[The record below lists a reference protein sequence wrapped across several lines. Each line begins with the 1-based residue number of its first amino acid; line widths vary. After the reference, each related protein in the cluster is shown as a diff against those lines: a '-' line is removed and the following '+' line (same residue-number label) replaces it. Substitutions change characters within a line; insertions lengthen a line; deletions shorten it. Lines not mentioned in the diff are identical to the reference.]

1 MPTLS
6 KIDLLGPQVQE
17 HLSRGA
23 LTSMDKAKTESVWQR
38 PYVNIFKHFKLE
50 EWKKSTKEGDVTA
63 VMDKTLKCTVHRIR
77 GSIPAG
83 NYIQLPKTSTQSLGL
98 VGRYLYL
105 LFKPIV
111 SKYFVVHFDAVT
123 EDSQVIRISFSNLF
137 KEFKSTATWLQFP
150 FVCGAVKG
158 SVYNATAKTAKQD
171 LVGLAP
177 AGVKWT
183 CLMMDLHHVLS
194 FYLNRHYS
202 HLKSI
207 KLCSNMF
214 VKNIFTSDL
223 VFEPS
228 VTVFKA
234 NRAGLVLHDVSPMPR
249 EMAFLVPKGENWHDI
264 YDYIRFPSDG
274 VKMPFDSIQRGQSS
288 PLKTD
293 HPTHYSPV
301 RANPRT
307 VTVSKAVQD
316 RVSLIQQITSPET
329 APCRHRRSSQIIK
342 NIPEI
347 HLDTTVSPHRDKDNR
362 EWEDENRKGAPT
374 KSDECTKV
382 IPADDGGIHVFAG
395 RSGRVVAHKCSGDT
409 EEAICTKV
417 STPTRLPG
425 QKIKDPKGLQPDPI
439 LKLKKII
446 GFGGCTVKCAAWTKS
461 GSAVVYPCHATIVVM
476 EVDTGQQRFF
486 IGHTDKVSALSFNG
500 NTTLLASAQ
509 TGNVGL
515 VRVWNFN
522 KGSCL
527 AMFKTHVHSV
537 SSLSFS
543 FNGGV
548 LCGVG
553 KDSHGKTMIVVWN
566 TAKVNRDGEVVVL
579 AKAHTEVDIQVMKIA
594 SFDDTRMV
602 SCGRDNIRLWRV
614 RSGALRSCPVNLGE
628 YHCSEFTDVAFE
640 EGHLADK
647 DPADRTL
654 FACSKSGHIIEIDYK
669 NVVIKNARRLFPSQ
683 QKHSHRREMVA
694 FNSGAGIAINS
705 ISVSAAFCAT
715 GSDDGYLRLWPLDFS
730 TVFLEAEHE
739 GGVSFVSIDPT
750 GLKVLAAT
758 TTGNLGYLD
767 IPSRGYT
774 TLMRSHTDRVLAFSV
789 DGIRRHLVSVSED
802 GTIRVWDLD
811 SMQQLY
817 DFVSAEETP
826 CAVTFHPTQQ
836 IFACGFSSGVVR
848 IFNVGNSSLLAEQR
862 QHRGQVIGLIFSPN
876 GEYMYSAGSLGSL
889 ALYNATEEDHHV
901 IRILGNVVAR
911 GSYHGPDALTVSSD
925 SRYLAFVGPSEYI
938 VTVMDA
944 RSLDEIIRVD
954 VSILD
959 LETTT
964 LDTALKVCY
973 PSAAISQLLVTTSS
987 NKILWLNAR
996 TGRLIRQVCNVHKT
1010 VSSSLAVSEDIRYL
1024 LTTGEKVIK
1033 IWDYHMKQDI
1043 NFQVFIGHSETIQ
1056 QAIFTP
1062 DQLSVIS
1069 VGDAIFVWD
1078 FLAVAG
1084 DQDTSLP
1091 SSQPFALHRAETPSI
1106 ADGGELFQNS
1116 GMPRQSVPVPS
1127 SSPPQL
1133 DVSAIERNE
1142 QDEFLSDVEDKDDHN
1157 QRDGS
1162 ITVKRTGDSFL
1173 QVHENVRC
1181 GADVSSFLR
1190 PISCQEHQ
1198 EELEEPAS
1206 IVGDGDFPHSCTRP
1220 DSYKHFIARFKTS
1233 SVSQGAVLPDGKE
1246 DLKLKVVIGYNG
1258 NGRGNMVWNPDT
1270 ALFAY
1275 SCGCLVVVEDLHSG
1289 SQRHL
1294 TGHTEEIST
1303 LAVSH
1308 DAQDL
1313 ASASGGPDKT
1323 GCCIFIWD
1331 VTGGCCKKVL
1341 SQHTTE
1347 VQAMAYSRDDRFL
1360 MSAGDYRDLTIAL
1373 WNTRNYELLATTRVF
1388 DPVHDLAFDPTA
1400 VSEFA
1405 CVGVGAVHFWLVEQ
1419 AGNEVQLKVH
1429 RVSIPDEVGAGELTA
1444 LCYNSDSVLY
1454 TATNTGK
1461 ICAWDTQ
1468 HNRCFMTWD
1477 ADEGEIGIVQCRGYR
1492 LMSGSNTKK
1501 IRLWA
1506 VAAVQEMRLEGTGA
1520 RSSSVLLEHEMI
1532 LDGTVVSAVFD
1543 DIMDMGIVGTTAG
1556 TLWYINWAENTSI
1569 RLISGHRNKV
1579 NQVIFSPDESHFA
1592 TCAED
1597 GSLRVWVMHS
1607 TELVVQFHVLNQSC
1621 LCMAWSPTLNS
1632 RECADKQQIVAGYSD
1647 GTIRLFGVLK
1657 TEMELKIHPHPV
1669 AVSAIAYSMDGEV
1682 IISGG
1687 KDGLM
1692 AVSSP
1697 RTGITVRVIS
1707 DHKGSPITT
1716 IECTRKKYD
1725 EFGLEGCE
1733 MWLAVSSDRRVSV
1746 WAADWHKDKCE
1757 LIDWLTFPAP
1767 VKPEV
1772 YDQSSLPPSL
1782 AAFSPSQ
1789 SGVVV
1794 YVGFGVKP
1802 EITLYS
1808 LCGKQTI
1815 KKIALPHWATSLSLS
1830 PGGQLIAV
1838 GTNGRLLK
1846 LIHYPCGK
1854 FQDFTRHNDAVHF
1867 IRFTPSGKFLLSAAY
1882 NEVLVWEVQKLQSN
1896 LTNVQYL

>member
-1 MPTLS
+1 
-6 KIDLLGPQVQE
+6 
-17 HLSRGA
+17 
-23 LTSMDKAKTESVWQR
+23 MDKPRIESVWQR

-63 VMDKTLKCTVHRIR
+63 VMDKTLKCTVYRIR
-77 GSIPAG
+77 GPIPPG

-98 VGRYLYL
+98 VGRYVYL

-111 SKYFVVHFDAVT
+111 SKYFVVHFDTVT
-123 EDSQVIRISFSNLF
+123 EGSQVIRISFSNLF

-150 FVCGAVKG
+150 FVCGAVEG
-158 SVYNATAKTAKQD
+158 SVYNTTAKTAKQD

-177 AGVKWT
+177 PGVKWT
-183 CLMMDLHHVLS
+183 CLMMDLQYLLS

-202 HLKSI
+202 HLKSV

-214 VKNIFTSDL
+214 VKTIFTSDL

-228 VTVFKA
+228 VTAFKA
-234 NRAGLVLHDVSPMPR
+234 KRAGLVLHDVSPMPR

-274 VKMPFDSIQRGQSS
+274 VKMPFDSIQKGQSS
-288 PLKTD
+288 PHKKG
-293 HPTHYSPV
+293 HPTHCAPV
-301 RANPRT
+301 RANPHT
-307 VTVSKAVQD
+307 VSVSKAVQD

-329 APCRHRRSSQIIK
+329 APCRRRSSRIITS
-342 NIPEI
+342 IPEI
-347 HLDTTVSPHRDKDNR
+347 HLDTTVSPHHDKDSR
-362 EWEDENRKGAPT
+362 ERGDQTTA
-374 KSDECTKV
+374 KSDECMKV
-382 IPADDGGIHVFAG
+382 APVDDGGIHVFAG
-395 RSGRVVAHKCSGDT
+395 QSGRVAVQKCSSDT
-409 EEAICTKV
+409 EEAIHTKV
-417 STPTRLPG
+417 PTPTRLLC
-425 QKIKDPKGLQPDPI
+425 QKFKDPKGLQPDPI

-446 GFGGCTVKCAAWTKS
+446 GYGGCTVKCAAWTKS
-461 GSAVVYPCHATIVVM
+461 GSAVAYPCHAIVVVM
-476 EVDTGQQRFF
+476 EIDTGQQRFF

-500 NTTLLASAQ
+500 NSTLLASAQ
-509 TGNVGL
+509 TGNVSL

-522 KGSCL
+522 KGNCL

-543 FNGGV
+543 FSGRV

-553 KDSHGKTMIVVWN
+553 KDSRGKTMVVVWN
-566 TAKVNRDGEVVVL
+566 TAKVNQDGEVVVL
-579 AKAHTEVDIQVMKIA
+579 AKAHTEVDIQEMKIA

-614 RSGALRSCPVNLGE
+614 RSRALRSCPVNLGE
-628 YHCSEFTDVAFE
+628 YHCLEFTDVAFE

-647 DPADRTL
+647 DPADRML

-683 QKHSHRREMVA
+683 QKHSHQREM

-739 GGVSFVSIDPT
+739 GGVSFVNIDPN

-774 TLMRSHTDRVLAFSV
+774 TLMRSHTNRILAFSV
-789 DGIRRHLVSVSED
+789 DGIRRHLVTASED
-802 GTIRVWDLD
+802 CTIRLWDLD

-848 IFNVGNSSLLAEQR
+848 IFNVGNSSLLTEQR
-862 QHRGQVIGLIFSPN
+862 QHRGQVIGLVFSPN

-911 GSYHGPDALTVSSD
+911 GSHHGPDALTVSSD

-944 RSLDEIIRVD
+944 RSLDEIMLVD

-964 LDTALKVCY
+964 LDSAVKVCY

-996 TGRLIRQVCNVHKT
+996 TGKLIREICNIHKT

-1043 NFQVFIGHSETIQ
+1043 NFQVFSGHSETIQ
-1056 QAIFTP
+1056 QAAFTP

-1078 FLAVAG
+1078 FLASVL
-1084 DQDTSLP
+1084 DQETNLP
-1091 SSQPFALHRAETPSI
+1091 SIQPFALHEAEAPSI
-1106 ADGGELFQNS
+1106 AEGSELFQNN
-1116 GMPRQSVPVPS
+1116 GMPRQSVPVPI

-1133 DVSAIERNE
+1133 SVNAIERND
-1142 QDEFLSDVEDKDDHN
+1142 QDVFLSDAENKDDHN
-1157 QRDGS
+1157 QKDDS
-1162 ITVKRTGDSFL
+1162 ITVKEIGDSFL
-1173 QVHENVRC
+1173 QVHENLHC
-1181 GADVSSFLR
+1181 GEDASPFLR
-1190 PISCQEHQ
+1190 PVSLQECQ
-1198 EELEEPAS
+1198 EELEEPVS
-1206 IVGDGDFPHSCTRP
+1206 LVGDGDFTHNYTRP
-1220 DSYKHFIARFKTS
+1220 DSYKHFAAQFKTS
-1233 SVSQGAVLPDGKE
+1233 SVSQVAVLPDGKE

-1275 SCGCLVVVEDLHSG
+1275 SCGCLVVIEDLHSG

-1303 LAVSH
+1303 IAVSH

-1313 ASASGGPDKT
+1313 ASASGSQDKT
-1323 GCCIFIWD
+1323 GCSIFIWNM
-1331 VTGGCCKKVL
+1331 TNGCCKKVV
-1341 SQHTTE
+1341 SQHMTE

-1360 MSAGDYRDLTIAL
+1360 MSAGDYRDLSIAL
-1373 WNTRNYELLATTRVF
+1373 WETRNYELLTTARVSN
-1388 DPVHDLAFDPTA
+1388 PVHDLAFDPTA
-1400 VSEFA
+1400 VNEFA
-1405 CVGVGAVHFWLVEQ
+1405 CVGVGGVHFWLVEQ
-1419 AGNEVQLKVH
+1419 TGNEVQLKVH
-1429 RVSIPDEVGAGELTA
+1429 RVSIPDEVGADELSA

-1468 HNRCFMTWD
+1468 QNRCFMTWD
-1477 ADEGEIGIVQCRGYR
+1477 ADEGEIGIVQCRRYR
-1492 LMSGSNTKK
+1492 LMTGSNTKK

-1506 VAAVQEMRLEGTGA
+1506 VAAVQEMRLEGSGA

-1532 LDGTVVSAVFD
+1532 LDGTIVSAVFD

-1597 GSLRVWVMHS
+1597 GSLRVWVMHT

-1621 LCMAWSPTLNS
+1621 LCMAWSPAVNS
-1632 RECADKQQIVAGYSD
+1632 RESVDKQQIVAGYSD
-1647 GTIRLFGVLK
+1647 GTIRLFGMLK

-1669 AVSAIAYSMDGEV
+1669 AVNAIAYSMDGEV
-1682 IISGG
+1682 VISGG

-1697 RTGITVRVIS
+1697 RTGITIRVIS

-1716 IECTRKKYD
+1716 IECARKKYD
-1725 EFGLEGCE
+1725 EFGLDGCE

-1746 WAADWHKDKCE
+1746 WATDWRKDLCE

-1767 VKPEV
+1767 IEPEGS
-1772 YDQSSLPPSL
+1772 DKSSLPPSL

-1802 EITLYS
+1802 EIILYN
-1808 LCGKQTI
+1808 LYKKQTI
-1815 KKIALPHWATSLSLS
+1815 KNITLPQWATSLSLS
-1830 PGGQLIAV
+1830 PRGQLIAV

-1846 LIHYPCGK
+1846 LIQNSSGK
-1854 FQDFTRHNDAVHF
+1854 FQDFTGHNDTVHF
-1867 IRFTPSGKFLLSAAY
+1867 SRFTPSGKFLLSVAY
-1882 NEVLVWEVQKLQSN
+1882 NEVLVWEVQNLRSN
-1896 LTNVQYL
+1896 FTHVQYL

>member
-1 MPTLS
+1 
-6 KIDLLGPQVQE
+6 
-17 HLSRGA
+17 
-23 LTSMDKAKTESVWQR
+23 MDKPKIVSESVWQR
-38 PYVNIFKHFKLE
+38 PYVNVFKHFKLE

-63 VMDKTLKCTVHRIR
+63 VMDKTLKCTVYRIR
-77 GSIPAG
+77 GPIPPG

-123 EDSQVIRISFSNLF
+123 EGSQVIRISFSNLF

-150 FVCGAVKG
+150 FVCGAVEG
-158 SVYNATAKTAKQD
+158 SVYNTTAKTAKQD

-177 AGVKWT
+177 PGVKWT
-183 CLMMDLHHVLS
+183 CLMMDLQYLLS

-228 VTVFKA
+228 VTAFKA
-234 NRAGLVLHDVSPMPR
+234 KRAGLVLHDVSPMPR
-249 EMAFLVPKGENWHDI
+249 EMAFLVPKGETWHDI
-264 YDYIRFPSDG
+264 YDDIRFPSDG
-274 VKMPFDSIQRGQSS
+274 TKMPFDSIQKGKSS
-288 PLKTD
+288 PRKKG
-293 HPTHYSPV
+293 HPTHCTPV
-301 RANPRT
+301 RANPPT
-307 VTVSKAVQD
+307 VSVSKAVQD

-329 APCRHRRSSQIIK
+329 VPSRRWRSSQIIT
-342 NIPEI
+342 NIPKV
-347 HLDTTVSPHRDKDNR
+347 HLDTIVSPHRDKDSR
-362 EWEDENRKGAPT
+362 ECGDEAIAISNESAKL
-374 KSDECTKV
+374 
-382 IPADDGGIHVFAG
+382 IPADDGGIHVFASQ
-395 RSGRVVAHKCSGDT
+395 RGRVPVAKCSGDT
-409 EEAICTKV
+409 EEVVSTKV
-417 STPTRLPG
+417 PTPTRFIC
-425 QKIKDPKGLQPDPI
+425 QKFKDPKGLQPDPI

-446 GFGGCTVKCAAWTKS
+446 GFGGCTMKCAAWNKS
-461 GSAVVYPCHATIVVM
+461 GSTVAYPCHAIVVVM
-476 EVDTGQQRFF
+476 EIDTGQQRFF

-500 NTTLLASAQ
+500 NSTLLASAQ
-509 TGNVGL
+509 TGNVSL

-522 KGSCL
+522 KGNCL

-543 FNGGV
+543 YNGQV

-553 KDSHGKTMIVVWN
+553 KDSRGKSMVVVWD
-566 TAKVNRDGEVVVL
+566 TAKVSRDGEVVVL

-614 RSGALRSCPVNLGE
+614 RNGALRSCPVNLGE
-628 YHCSEFTDVAFE
+628 YHCLEFTDVAFE

-647 DPADRTL
+647 DPADRML

-683 QKHSHRREMVA
+683 QKHSQQQETVT
-694 FNSGAGIAINS
+694 FNAGAGIAINS

-739 GGVSFVSIDPT
+739 GGVSFVSIDPN

-774 TLMRSHTDRVLAFSV
+774 TLMRSHTNKILAFSV
-789 DGIRRHLVSVSED
+789 DGIRRHLVTVSED
-802 GTIRVWDLD
+802 CTIRVWDLD
-811 SMQQLY
+811 SMQQMY

-848 IFNVGNSSLLAEQR
+848 VFNVGNSSLLAEQR
-862 QHRGQVIGLIFSPN
+862 QHRGQVIGLVFSPS

-889 ALYNATEEDHHV
+889 ALYNATEDSHHV

-944 RSLDEIIRVD
+944 HSLDEIMLID

-964 LDTALKVCY
+964 LDTAVKVCY
-973 PSAAISQLLVTTSS
+973 SSAAINQLLVTTSS

-996 TGRLIRQVCNVHKT
+996 TGKLIREVCNIHKT
-1010 VSSSLAVSEDIRYL
+1010 VSTSLAVSEDIQYL

-1033 IWDYHMKQDI
+1033 VWDYHMKQDI

-1056 QAIFTP
+1056 QAMFTP
-1062 DQLSVIS
+1062 DQLSAIS
-1069 VGDAIFVWD
+1069 VGDAVFVWD
-1078 FLAVAG
+1078 FLACIL
-1084 DQDTSLP
+1084 DQETSLP
-1091 SSQPFALHRAETPSI
+1091 SIQPFPLHGTEAPSVAE
-1106 ADGGELFQNS
+1106 GNEVCQNG

-1127 SSPPQL
+1127 SSPPL
-1133 DVSAIERNE
+1133 NVSVIERNE
-1142 QDEFLSDVEDKDDHN
+1142 QDVFLSDVESKDNNN
-1157 QRDGS
+1157 QNDDS
-1162 ITVKRTGDSFL
+1162 ITVGRIGDSIL
-1173 QVHENVRC
+1173 QVHENMRSGENVTPFMKP
-1181 GADVSSFLR
+1181 VSL
-1190 PISCQEHQ
+1190 QEYPK
-1198 EELEEPAS
+1198 ELDEPAS
-1206 IVGDGDFPHSCTRP
+1206 WFGDGDFPHNNERP
-1220 DSYKHFIARFKTS
+1220 DSYKHFAAQFKAS
-1233 SVSQGAVLPDGKE
+1233 SVSQVAVLSDGKE

-1275 SCGCLVVVEDLHSG
+1275 SCGCLVVIEDLHSG
-1289 SQRHL
+1289 SQKHL
-1294 TGHTEEIST
+1294 TGHLEEIST

-1308 DAQDL
+1308 DAQEL
-1313 ASASGGPDKT
+1313 ASASGNQSKT
-1323 GCCIFIWD
+1323 SCSIFIWN
-1331 VTGGCCKKVL
+1331 VVGGSCKIVL
-1341 SQHTTE
+1341 CQHTTE
-1347 VQAMAYSRDDRFL
+1347 VQAMAYSRDDRLFL
-1360 MSAGDYRDLTIAL
+1360 SAGDYRDLTIAL
-1373 WNTRNYELLATTRVF
+1373 WDTRNYELLATTRVSN
-1388 DPVHDLAFDPTA
+1388 PVHDLAFDPTA
-1400 VSEFA
+1400 VNEFA
-1405 CVGVGAVHFWLVEQ
+1405 CVGVGGVHFWLVEQ
-1419 AGNEVQLKVH
+1419 TGEEVQLKVH
-1429 RVSIPDEVGAGELTA
+1429 RVSIPDEVGADELTA

-1468 HNRCFMTWD
+1468 QNRCFMTWD
-1477 ADEGEIGIVQCRGYR
+1477 ADEGEIGIVQCRRYR
-1492 LMSGSNTKK
+1492 LMTGSNTKK

-1506 VAAVQEMRLEGTGA
+1506 VAAVQEMRLEGTRA
-1520 RSSSVLLEHEMI
+1520 RSNSVLLEHEMI
-1532 LDGTVVSAVFD
+1532 LDGTIVSAVFD

-1579 NQVIFSPDESHFA
+1579 NQVTFSPDESHFA

-1597 GSLRVWVMHS
+1597 GSLRVWVMHT

-1621 LCMAWSPTLNS
+1621 LCMAWSPAVNLKKS
-1632 RECADKQQIVAGYSD
+1632 ADKQQIVAGYSD
-1647 GTIRLFGVLK
+1647 GTIRFFGVLK

-1669 AVSAIAYSMDGEV
+1669 AVNAIAFSMDGEV

-1692 AVSSP
+1692 AVSSS

-1707 DHKGSPITT
+1707 DHKGSPITA

-1725 EFGLEGCE
+1725 EFGLDGCE

-1746 WAADWHKDKCE
+1746 WATDWHKDQCE

-1767 VKPEV
+1767 IKPELC
-1772 YDQSSLPPSL
+1772 DKSSLPPSL

-1789 SGVVV
+1789 SGIVV

-1802 EITLYS
+1802 EIILYS
-1808 LCGKQTI
+1808 LYKKQAI
-1815 KKIALPHWATSLSLS
+1815 KKIPLSQWATSMSPS
-1830 PGGQLIAV
+1830 PGGQYIAI

-1846 LIHYPCGK
+1846 LIQYPSGK
-1854 FQDFTRHNDAVHF
+1854 FQEFAGHNDAVHF
-1867 IRFTPSGKFLLSAAY
+1867 SQFTPSGRFLLSVAY
-1882 NEVLVWEVQKLQSN
+1882 NEVLVWEVQNLQRT
-1896 LTNVQYL
+1896 LTHAQYL

>member
-1 MPTLS
+1 MEKP
-6 KIDLLGPQVQE
+6 KI
-17 HLSRGA
+17 
-23 LTSMDKAKTESVWQR
+23 ESVWQR

-50 EWKKSTKEGDVTA
+50 EWKKSTKEGDIA
-63 VMDKTLKCTVHRIR
+63 PVMDKTLKCTVYRIR

-83 NYIQLPKTSTQSLGL
+83 NYIQLPKTTTQSLGL
-98 VGRYLYL
+98 VGRYLYI

-137 KEFKSTATWLQFP
+137 KEFKCTVTWLQFP

-158 SVYNATAKTAKQD
+158 SVYNTTAKSAKQD

-177 AGVKWT
+177 VGVKWT
-183 CLMMDLHHVLS
+183 CLIMDLHYILL
-194 FYLNRHYS
+194 FYLKRHYS

-207 KLCSNMF
+207 KLCSNMY

-223 VFEPS
+223 LFEPS
-228 VTVFKA
+228 VTVHEAK
-234 NRAGLVLHDVSPMPR
+234 RAGLHDVSPMPR

-264 YDYIRFPSDG
+264 YDCIRFPSDG
-274 VKMPFDSIQRGQSS
+274 VKMPYDSIQKGHTS
-288 PLKTD
+288 PHKTG
-293 HPTHYSPV
+293 HSTHYTPI
-301 RANPRT
+301 RT
-307 VTVSKAVQD
+307 NSHTVSVSKAVKD
-316 RVSLIQQITSPET
+316 RVSLIQQITSPE
-329 APCRHRRSSQIIK
+329 AEMCRHRRSPRIVRS
-342 NIPEI
+342 IPEI
-347 HLDTTVSPHRDKDNR
+347 HLDITLSPNHDRSSRD
-362 EWEDENRKGAPT
+362 WENDETT
-374 KSDECTKV
+374 KSLECMKV
-382 IPADDGGIHVFAG
+382 IPADDGGIHVFADQGG
-395 RSGRVVAHKCSGDT
+395 RAVIHRADSDIETLR
-409 EEAICTKV
+409 TKV
-417 STPTRLPG
+417 STPTRLSTD
-425 QKIKDPKGLQPDPI
+425 KFRKRKGLQPDPI

-446 GFGGCTVKCAAWTKS
+446 GYGGCTVKCAAWTKS
-461 GSAVVYPCHATIVVM
+461 GSAVAYPCHAIVVVM
-476 EVDTGQQRFF
+476 EIDTGQQRFF

-500 NTTLLASAQ
+500 STTLLASAQ
-509 TGNVGL
+509 TGNVSL
-515 VRVWNFN
+515 IRVWNFN
-522 KGSCL
+522 QGNCL

-548 LCGVG
+548 LCSVG
-553 KDSHGKTMIVVWN
+553 KDGHGKTTVVVWN
-566 TAKVNRDGEVVVL
+566 TSKVNQDGEVLVM

-594 SFDDTRMV
+594 AFDDTRMV

-614 RSGALRSCPVNLGE
+614 RNGALRSCPVNLGE
-628 YHCSEFTDVAFE
+628 YHCLAFTDIAFE
-640 EGHLADK
+640 EGNLADK
-647 DPADRTL
+647 DPVERTL

-669 NVVIKNARRLFPSQ
+669 NVVIRKARRLFPSQ
-683 QKHSHRREMVA
+683 QNPSSHPETVSL
-694 FNSGAGIAINS
+694 NTGSGIAINS
-705 ISVSAAFCAT
+705 ISISAAFCAT

-739 GGVSFVSIDPT
+739 GAVSFVSIDPN

-758 TTGNLGYLD
+758 TAGNLGYLD

-774 TLMRSHTDRVLAFSV
+774 TLMRSHINKILAFSV
-789 DGIRRHLVSVSED
+789 DGIRRHLVTVSED
-802 GTIRVWDLD
+802 CTIRVWDID

-826 CAVTFHPTQQ
+826 CAVTFHPSRQV
-836 IFACGFSSGVVR
+836 FACGFSSGVVR

-889 ALYNATEEDHHV
+889 ALYDATKEDHHV

-911 GSYHGPDALTVSSD
+911 GSCYGPDALTVSSD
-925 SRYLAFVGPSEYI
+925 SGHLAFVGPSEFV

-944 RSLDEIIRVD
+944 HSLDELMLVD

-964 LDTALKVCY
+964 LDTAIKVCY
-973 PSAAISQLLVTTSS
+973 PPAAVNQLLVSTSS
-987 NKILWLNAR
+987 NKILWLNAK
-996 TGRLIRQVCNVHKT
+996 TGKLLREMCNIHKT
-1010 VSSSLAVSEDIRYL
+1010 VPSSLAVTEDVQYL
-1024 LTTGEKVIK
+1024 LTTGEKVVK
-1033 IWDYHMKQDI
+1033 IWDYKMKLEI
-1043 NFQVFIGHSETIQ
+1043 NFQVFIGHSESIQ
-1056 QAIFTP
+1056 QAAFSP

-1069 VGDAIFVWD
+1069 VGDAIFIWD
-1078 FLAVAG
+1078 FLAAAL
-1084 DQDTSLP
+1084 DQETNVLP
-1091 SSQPFALHRAETPSI
+1091 NELRRPEAPLIAE
-1106 ADGGELFQNS
+1106 NS
-1116 GMPRQSVPVPS
+1116 EHPRQFVPVPS
-1127 SSPPQL
+1127 LSPPHIHVH
-1133 DVSAIERNE
+1133 DVERNE
-1142 QDEFLSDVEDKDDHN
+1142 QDGSLPYSENKDGCR
-1157 QRDGS
+1157 QRDES
-1162 ITVKRTGDSFL
+1162 IRVGRSRDL
-1173 QVHENVRC
+1173 PMQVHDDLHC
-1181 GADVSSFLR
+1181 GEHISSHLGPVSS
-1190 PISCQEHQ
+1190 QEDQ
-1198 EELEEPAS
+1198 GDFEEPGS
-1206 IVGDGDFPHSCTRP
+1206 LVGDGDIQHNCSRP
-1220 DSYKHFIARFKTS
+1220 ESYKHFAARFKT
-1233 SVSQGAVLPDGKE
+1233 SVSQGAVPSEGKD

-1275 SCGCLVVVEDLHSG
+1275 SCGCLVVIEDLHSG

-1294 TGHTEEIST
+1294 TGHTGEIST

-1308 DAQDL
+1308 DTQDL
-1313 ASASGGPDKT
+1313 ASASGEQNKT

-1331 VTGGCCKKVL
+1331 VMSGSCKKVL
-1341 SQHTTE
+1341 SQHASE
-1347 VQAMAYSRDDRFL
+1347 VQAMAYSRDDRLL

-1373 WNTRNYELLATTRVF
+1373 WNTRNYELLATTRVSS
-1388 DPVHDLAFDPTA
+1388 PIHDLAFDPTA
-1400 VSEFA
+1400 YNEFA

-1419 AGNEVQLKVH
+1419 SGNEVQLKVH
-1429 RVSIPDEVGAGELTA
+1429 RVSIPDEVNAGELTA
-1444 LCYNSDSVLY
+1444 LCYNGDSVLY

-1506 VAAVQEMRLEGTGA
+1506 VAAVQEMRCEETGA
-1520 RSSSVLLEHEMI
+1520 RSNSVLLEHEMI

-1597 GSLRVWVMHS
+1597 GSLRVWVMNG

-1621 LCMAWSPTLNS
+1621 LCMAWSPTINS
-1632 RECADKQQIVAGYSD
+1632 RKCADKQQIVAGYSD
-1647 GTIRLFGVLK
+1647 GTIRLFGILK

-1669 AVSAIAYSMDGEV
+1669 AVSAITYSMDGEV

-1697 RTGITVRVIS
+1697 RTGITIRIIS

-1716 IECTRKKYD
+1716 IECTQKRYD
-1725 EFGLEGCE
+1725 EFGLEGDE
-1733 MWLAVSSDRRVSV
+1733 MWLAVSSDRRVSI
-1746 WAADWHKDKCE
+1746 WAADWHKDQCE

-1767 VKPEV
+1767 IEPQIRDKN
-1772 YDQSSLPPSL
+1772 SLPPSL
-1782 AAFSPSQ
+1782 AAFSPRQ
-1789 SGVVV
+1789 SGIVV

-1802 EITLYS
+1802 EIILYCLHS
-1808 LCGKQTI
+1808 KQTI
-1815 KKIALPHWATSLSLS
+1815 KQIALPHWAASLCLS
-1830 PGGQLIAV
+1830 PTGQLIAV
-1838 GTNGRLLK
+1838 GTCERLMK
-1846 LIHYPCGK
+1846 IIHYPNGK
-1854 FQDFTRHNDAVHF
+1854 CQDFTGHNDTVHF
-1867 IRFTPSGKFLLSAAY
+1867 IRFAPSGKFLLSIAY
-1882 NEVLVWEVQKLQSN
+1882 NEVLVWQVQKTPSDLNSI
-1896 LTNVQYL
+1896 QYL

>member
-1 MPTLS
+1 
-6 KIDLLGPQVQE
+6 
-17 HLSRGA
+17 
-23 LTSMDKAKTESVWQR
+23 MDRCVDRRDRHESVWQR

-50 EWKKSTKEGDVTA
+50 EWKKSTKEGDITT
-63 VMDKTLKCTVHRIR
+63 VMDKTLKCTVYRIR

-83 NYIQLPKTSTQSLGL
+83 NYIQLPKTTTQSLGL
-98 VGRYLYL
+98 VGRYLYV

-158 SVYNATAKTAKQD
+158 SVYNVTAKTAKQD
-171 LVGLAP
+171 LVGIAP
-177 AGVKWT
+177 VGVKWT
-183 CLMMDLHHVLS
+183 CLMMDLRYILS

-202 HLKSI
+202 HLKNI

-223 VFEPS
+223 LFDPS
-228 VTVFKA
+228 VTVHKA
-234 NRAGLVLHDVSPMPR
+234 KRTGLVPHGFCPMPR
-249 EMAFLVPKGENWHDI
+249 EMAFLVPKGENWHDL

-274 VKMPFDSIQRGQSS
+274 VKMPYDSMQKGQTS
-288 PLKTD
+288 PDDTG
-293 HPTHYSPV
+293 HSAHCTPIRMNSH
-301 RANPRT
+301 T
-307 VTVSKAVQD
+307 VSVSKAVKD
-316 RVSLIQQITSPET
+316 RVSLIQQITSPE
-329 APCRHRRSSQIIK
+329 AERCRYRRSPRIVKS
-342 NIPEI
+342 IPEI
-347 HLDTTVSPHRDKDNR
+347 HLDTTLSSSHGGVSRECETDNT
-362 EWEDENRKGAPT
+362 T
-374 KSDECTKV
+374 KNIECMKV
-382 IPADDGGIHVFAG
+382 IPADDGGIHVFADH
-395 RSGRVVAHKCSGDT
+395 SGRAVIHRASSDT
-409 EEAICTKV
+409 EVHTKV
-417 STPTRLPG
+417 STPTRLAG
-425 QKIKDPKGLQPDPI
+425 EKFKIHKGLQPDPI

-461 GSAVVYPCHATIVVM
+461 GSAVAYPCHAIVVVM
-476 EVDTGQQRFF
+476 ELDTGQQRFF

-509 TGNVGL
+509 TGNVSL
-515 VRVWNFN
+515 IRVWNFN
-522 KGSCL
+522 QGNCL

-543 FNGGV
+543 FSGGV

-553 KDSHGKTMIVVWN
+553 KDGHGKTMVVVWN
-566 TAKVNRDGEVVVL
+566 TSKVNQGGEVLVM

-594 SFDDTRMV
+594 DFDDTRMV

-614 RSGALRSCPVNLGE
+614 RNGALRSCPVNLGE
-628 YHCSEFTDVAFE
+628 YHCLAFTDVAFE

-647 DPADRTL
+647 DPVDRTL
-654 FACSKSGHIIEIDYK
+654 FACSKSGHILEIDYK
-669 NVVIKNARRLFPSQ
+669 NVVIKKARRLFPSQ
-683 QKHSHRREMVA
+683 QNHSHQPETVTL
-694 FNSGAGIAINS
+694 NTGAGIAINS

-715 GSDDGYLRLWPLDFS
+715 GSEDGYLRIWPLDFS

-739 GGVSFVSIDPT
+739 GSVSFVTIDPK

-767 IPSRGYT
+767 ISSRGYT
-774 TLMRSHTDRVLAFSV
+774 TLMRSHMNKILAFSV
-789 DGIRRHLVSVSED
+789 DGIRRHLVTVSED
-802 GTIRVWDLD
+802 CTIRLWDLD

-817 DFVSAEETP
+817 DFVSTEENP
-826 CAVTFHPTQQ
+826 CAVTFHPSQQ
-836 IFACGFSSGVVR
+836 VFACGFSSGVVR

-862 QHRGQVIGLIFSPN
+862 QHRGQVIGLTFSPN

-889 ALYNATEEDHHV
+889 ALYDATKEDHRV

-911 GSYHGPDALTVSSD
+911 GSCYGPDALTVSSD
-925 SRYLAFVGPSEYI
+925 SCYLAFVGPSEYI
-938 VTVMDA
+938 VSVMDA
-944 RSLDEIIRVD
+944 HSLDELMLVD

-964 LDTALKVCY
+964 LDTAIKVCY
-973 PSAAISQLLVTTSS
+973 PPAAVKQLLVATSS
-987 NKILWLNAR
+987 NKILWLNAKS
-996 TGRLIRQVCNVHKT
+996 GRLIREMSNVHKT
-1010 VSSSLAVSEDIRYL
+1010 FPSSLAVSEDVRYL

-1033 IWDYHMKQDI
+1033 IWDYQMKLET
-1043 NFQVFIGHSETIQ
+1043 NFQVFIGHSESIQ
-1056 QAIFTP
+1056 QAAFTP

-1069 VGDAIFVWD
+1069 VGDAIFIWD
-1078 FLAVAG
+1078 FLAAAL
-1084 DQDTSLP
+1084 DQETNLTSDQLNELQSP
-1091 SSQPFALHRAETPSI
+1091 EAPLI
-1106 ADGGELFQNS
+1106 ADNS
-1116 GMPRQSVPVPS
+1116 EQPRQFVPVPS
-1127 SSPPQL
+1127 SSPPHIEVG
-1133 DVSAIERNE
+1133 DVERN
-1142 QDEFLSDVEDKDDHN
+1142 DHGGFLSSSENKGNYRQKDELFT
-1157 QRDGS
+1157 DGRS
-1162 ITVKRTGDSFL
+1162 RVSL
-1173 QVHENVRC
+1173 PQVHDDMRSGENT
-1181 GADVSSFLR
+1181 SSFLR
-1190 PISCQEHQ
+1190 PISCQEEQ
-1198 EELEEPAS
+1198 DNFEESGSL
-1206 IVGDGDFPHSCTRP
+1206 VGADDFLHNYSRP
-1220 DSYKHFIARFKTS
+1220 ESYKHFAARFKLS
-1233 SVSQGAVLPDGKE
+1233 SVCQDVVLPEGKE

-1270 ALFAY
+1270 GLFAY

-1294 TGHTEEIST
+1294 TGHTGEIST

-1308 DAQDL
+1308 DTQDL
-1313 ASASGGPDKT
+1313 ASASGEQDKN

-1331 VTGGCCKKVL
+1331 VMRGSCKKVL
-1341 SQHTTE
+1341 SHHTTE
-1347 VQAMAYSRDDRFL
+1347 VQAMDYSRDDRFL

-1373 WNTRNYELLATTRVF
+1373 WNTRNYELVATTKIC
-1388 DPVHDLAFDPTA
+1388 DPIHDLAFDPTA
-1400 VSEFA
+1400 FNEFA
-1405 CVGVGAVHFWLVEQ
+1405 YVGVGAVHFWLIEEN
-1419 AGNEVQLKVH
+1419 ANEVQLKVH
-1429 RVSIPDEVGAGELTA
+1429 RVSIPDEVNAGELTA
-1444 LCYNSDSVLY
+1444 LCYNCDSVLY

-1477 ADEGEIGIVQCRGYR
+1477 ADEGEVGIVQSRGYR

-1506 VAAVQEMRLEGTGA
+1506 VTGLQEMRLEETGA
-1520 RSSSVLLEHEMI
+1520 RSNSVLLEHEMI

-1543 DIMDMGIVGTTAG
+1543 DTMDMGIVGTTAG

-1621 LCMAWSPTLNS
+1621 LCMAWSPIINS
-1632 RECADKQQIVAGYSD
+1632 RKCADKQQIVAGYSD
-1647 GTIRLFGVLK
+1647 GTVRLFGVLK

-1669 AVSAIAYSMDGEV
+1669 AVSAIAYSLDGEV

-1687 KDGLM
+1687 ENGLM

-1697 RTGITVRVIS
+1697 HTGITIRIIS

-1716 IECTRKKYD
+1716 IECTQKKYD
-1725 EFGLEGCE
+1725 EFGLEGCD

-1746 WAADWHKDKCE
+1746 WAADWHKHQCE

-1767 VKPEV
+1767 TERQVCDKN
-1772 YDQSSLPPSL
+1772 SLPPSL

-1789 SGVVV
+1789 SGIVV
-1794 YVGFGVKP
+1794 YTGFGVKP
-1802 EITLYS
+1802 QIILYS
-1808 LCGKQTI
+1808 LHKKQTI
-1815 KKIALPHWATSLSLS
+1815 KEIALPHWAASLSLS
-1830 PGGQLIAV
+1830 PAGQLIAV
-1838 GTNGRLLK
+1838 GTTERLMKIIHSPNGK
-1846 LIHYPCGK
+1846 C
-1854 FQDFTRHNDAVHF
+1854 QDFTGHNDTVHF
-1867 IRFTPSGKFLLSAAY
+1867 SRFTPSGKFLLSIAY
-1882 NEVLVWEVQKLQSN
+1882 NEVFVWEVQKLPADFS
-1896 LTNVQYL
+1896 NVQYL

>member
-1 MPTLS
+1 
-6 KIDLLGPQVQE
+6 
-17 HLSRGA
+17 
-23 LTSMDKAKTESVWQR
+23 MDKPKESVWQR

-63 VMDKTLKCTVHRIR
+63 VMDKTLKCTVYRIR

-83 NYIQLPKTSTQSLGL
+83 NYIQLPKVSTQSLGL

-158 SVYNATAKTAKQD
+158 SVYNATAKSAKQD

-177 AGVKWT
+177 VGVKWT
-183 CLMMDLHHVLS
+183 CLMMDLQYILS

-214 VKNIFTSDL
+214 VKNIFTSEL

-234 NRAGLVLHDVSPMPR
+234 KRAGLVLHDVSPMPR

-264 YDYIRFPSDG
+264 YDYIR
-274 VKMPFDSIQRGQSS
+274 
-288 PLKTD
+288 
-293 HPTHYSPV
+293 
-301 RANPRT
+301 
-307 VTVSKAVQD
+307 
-316 RVSLIQQITSPET
+316 
-329 APCRHRRSSQIIK
+329 
-342 NIPEI
+342 
-347 HLDTTVSPHRDKDNR
+347 
-362 EWEDENRKGAPT
+362 
-374 KSDECTKV
+374 
-382 IPADDGGIHVFAG
+382 
-395 RSGRVVAHKCSGDT
+395 
-409 EEAICTKV
+409 
-417 STPTRLPG
+417 
-425 QKIKDPKGLQPDPI
+425 
-439 LKLKKII
+439 
-446 GFGGCTVKCAAWTKS
+446 
-461 GSAVVYPCHATIVVM
+461 
-476 EVDTGQQRFF
+476 
-486 IGHTDKVSALSFNG
+486 
-500 NTTLLASAQ
+500 
-509 TGNVGL
+509 
-515 VRVWNFN
+515 
-522 KGSCL
+522 
-527 AMFKTHVHSV
+527 
-537 SSLSFS
+537 
-543 FNGGV
+543 
-548 LCGVG
+548 
-553 KDSHGKTMIVVWN
+553 
-566 TAKVNRDGEVVVL
+566 
-579 AKAHTEVDIQVMKIA
+579 
-594 SFDDTRMV
+594 MV

-614 RSGALRSCPVNLGE
+614 RSEALRSCPVNLGE
-628 YHCSEFTDVAFE
+628 YHCLEFTDVAFE

-683 QKHSHRREMVA
+683 QKHSHRQETEGL
-694 FNSGAGIAINS
+694 NSGAGIAINS
-705 ISVSAAFCAT
+705 ISVFAAFCAT

-739 GGVSFVSIDPT
+739 GGVSFVSIDPN
-750 GLKVLAAT
+750 GLKVLAVT

-767 IPSRGYT
+767 IPSRGYA
-774 TLMRSHTDRVLAFSV
+774 TLMRSHTNRILAFSV
-789 DGIRRHLVSVSED
+789 DGIRRHLVTVSED
-802 GTIRVWDLD
+802 CTIRVWDLD

-826 CAVTFHPTQQ
+826 CAVTFHPIQQ
-836 IFACGFSSGVVR
+836 IFACGFSSGNVR
-848 IFNVGNSSLLAEQR
+848 IFNVGNSRLLAEQR
-862 QHRGQVIGLIFSPN
+862 QHRGQVIGLVFSPN
-876 GEYMYSAGSLGSL
+876 GEYMYSAGSMGSL
-889 ALYNATEEDHHV
+889 ALYDATEEDYHV
-901 IRILGNVVAR
+901 VRILGNVVAR
-911 GSYHGPDALTVSSD
+911 GSYSGPDALTVSSD

-944 RSLDEIIRVD
+944 RSLDEIMLID

-996 TGRLIRQVCNVHKT
+996 TGRLIREVCNVHKT

-1024 LTTGEKVIK
+1024 LTTGDKVIK
-1033 IWDYHMKQDI
+1033 IWDYHLKQDI
-1043 NFQVFIGHSETIQ
+1043 NFQVFIGHSETIH
-1056 QAIFTP
+1056 QATFTP

-1078 FLAVAG
+1078 FLAAVR
-1084 DQDTSLP
+1084 DQENNLP
-1091 SSQPFALHRAETPSI
+1091 SIQPFALHKAEAPSI
-1106 ADGGELFQNS
+1106 AEGSELFQNS

-1133 DVSAIERNE
+1133 NLSTIERNE
-1142 QDEFLSDVEDKDDHN
+1142 QDEFLSDAENKDVHN
-1157 QRDGS
+1157 KRDGS
-1162 ITVKRTGDSFL
+1162 ITFRRNGDSFL
-1173 QVHENVRC
+1173 QIHENVHC
-1181 GADVSSFLR
+1181 GEDVSSILR
-1190 PISCQEHQ
+1190 PTSCQEHQ
-1198 EELEEPAS
+1198 EELEEP
-1206 IVGDGDFPHSCTRP
+1206 VGDGDFSHNCTRP
-1220 DSYKHFIARFKTS
+1220 DSYKHFAAQFKTS

-1275 SCGCLVVVEDLHSG
+1275 TCGCLVVIEDLHSG

-1313 ASASGGPDKT
+1313 ASASGGQDKT

-1331 VTGGCCKKVL
+1331 VMGGCCKKVL
-1341 SQHTTE
+1341 SEHTTE
-1347 VQAMAYSRDDRFL
+1347 VQAMAYSRDDRLL

-1373 WNTRNYELLATTRVF
+1373 WNTRNYELLATTRVS

-1400 VSEFA
+1400 FSEFA

-1419 AGNEVQLKVH
+1419 TGNEVQLKVH
-1429 RVSIPDEVGAGELTA
+1429 RVSVPDEVGAGELTA
-1444 LCYNSDSVLY
+1444 LCYNCDSVLY

-1520 RSSSVLLEHEMI
+1520 RPSSVLLEHEMI

-1597 GSLRVWVMHS
+1597 GSLRVWVMHG
-1607 TELVVQFHVLNQSC
+1607 TELVVQFHVLNQNC

-1632 RECADKQQIVAGYSD
+1632 RERADKQQIVAGYSD

-1669 AVSAIAYSMDGEV
+1669 AVSAITYSMDGEV

-1725 EFGLEGCE
+1725 DFGLEGCE

-1746 WAADWHKDKCE
+1746 WAADWHKDQCE

-1767 VKPEV
+1767 IEPEEC
-1772 YDQSSLPPSL
+1772 DTGSLPPSL
-1782 AAFSPSQ
+1782 AAFSPSH
-1789 SGVVV
+1789 SGVVA

-1802 EITLYS
+1802 EIILYS
-1808 LCGKQTI
+1808 LERKQTI

-1830 PGGQLIAV
+1830 PGGQFIAI

-1846 LIHYPCGK
+1846 LIQYPCGK
-1854 FQDFTRHNDAVHF
+1854 FQDFTGHNDTVHF
-1867 IRFTPSGKFLLSAAY
+1867 SRFTPSGKFFLSVAY
-1882 NEVLVWEVQKLQSN
+1882 NEVLVWEVQKLHSN
-1896 LTNVQYL
+1896 LTNV

>member
-1 MPTLS
+1 MSTLIS
-6 KIDLLGPQVQE
+6 WEYRNKDHLLRE
-17 HLSRGA
+17 TLI
-23 LTSMDKAKTESVWQR
+23 SMDKPKIESAWQR

-50 EWKKSTKEGDVTA
+50 EWKKSTKEGDVTG
-63 VMDKTLKCTVHRIR
+63 VMDKTLKCTVYRIR
-77 GSIPAG
+77 GPIPPA

-123 EDSQVIRISFSNLF
+123 EGSQVIRISFSNLF

-150 FVCGAVKG
+150 FVCSAVEG

-177 AGVKWT
+177 PGVKWT
-183 CLMMDLHHVLS
+183 CLMMDLEYLLS

-228 VTVFKA
+228 VTAFKA
-234 NRAGLVLHDVSPMPR
+234 KRAGLVLHDVSPVPR
-249 EMAFLVPKGENWHDI
+249 EMAFLVPKGETWHDI

-274 VKMPFDSIQRGQSS
+274 VKMPFDSIQKGQSS
-288 PLKTD
+288 PHKKD
-293 HPTHYSPV
+293 HPTHCTPV
-301 RANPRT
+301 RANPPT
-307 VTVSKAVQD
+307 VSVSKAVQD
-316 RVSLIQQITSPET
+316 RVSLIQQITSPKT
-329 APCRHRRSSQIIK
+329 VPCRRWRSSQIIT
-342 NIPEI
+342 NIPKV
-347 HLDTTVSPHRDKDNR
+347 HLDTTVLPHCDKEIR
-362 EWEDENRKGAPT
+362 ESGDEAT
-374 KSDECTKV
+374 AISDESAKL
-382 IPADDGGIHVFAG
+382 IPVDDGGIHVFAG
-395 RSGRVVAHKCSGDT
+395 QSGRVSVEKCSGDT
-409 EEAICTKV
+409 EEVVCTKV
-417 STPTRLPG
+417 PTPTRFIC
-425 QKIKDPKGLQPDPI
+425 QKFKDHKGLQPDPI
-439 LKLKKII
+439 LKLKRII
-446 GFGGCTVKCAAWTKS
+446 GFGGCTMKCAAWNKS
-461 GSAVVYPCHATIVVM
+461 GSAVAYPCHAIVVVM
-476 EVDTGQQRFF
+476 EIDTGQQRFF

-500 NTTLLASAQ
+500 TSTLLASAQ
-509 TGNVGL
+509 TGNVSL
-515 VRVWNFN
+515 VRIWNFN
-522 KGSCL
+522 KGNCL

-537 SSLSFS
+537 LSLSFS
-543 FNGGV
+543 FSGRV

-553 KDSHGKTMIVVWN
+553 KDSRGKSMVVVWD
-566 TAKVNRDGEVVVL
+566 TAKVSRDGEVVVL

-594 SFDDTRMV
+594 VFDDTRMV

-628 YHCSEFTDVAFE
+628 YHCLEFTDVAFE

-647 DPADRTL
+647 DPADRML

-683 QKHSHRREMVA
+683 QKHSHQRETVT

-739 GGVSFVSIDPT
+739 GGVSFVSIDPN

-758 TTGNLGYLD
+758 TAGNLGYLD

-774 TLMRSHTDRVLAFSV
+774 TLMRSHTNKILAFSV
-789 DGIRRHLVSVSED
+789 DGIRRHLVTVSED
-802 GTIRVWDLD
+802 CTIRVWDLD

-862 QHRGQVIGLIFSPN
+862 QHRGKVIGLVFSPN

-889 ALYNATEEDHHV
+889 ALYNATEEGHHV

-944 RSLDEIIRVD
+944 HSLDEIMLID

-973 PSAAISQLLVTTSS
+973 SSAAINQLLVTTSS
-987 NKILWLNAR
+987 NKILWLNAK
-996 TGRLIRQVCNVHKT
+996 TGKLIREVCNIHKT
-1010 VSSSLAVSEDIRYL
+1010 VSTSLAVSEDIQYL
-1024 LTTGEKVIK
+1024 LTAGEKVIK
-1033 IWDYHMKQDI
+1033 VWDYHMKQDI
-1043 NFQVFIGHSETIQ
+1043 NFQ
-1056 QAIFTP
+1056 
-1062 DQLSVIS
+1062 
-1069 VGDAIFVWD
+1069 
-1078 FLAVAG
+1078 
-1084 DQDTSLP
+1084 
-1091 SSQPFALHRAETPSI
+1091 
-1106 ADGGELFQNS
+1106 
-1116 GMPRQSVPVPS
+1116 
-1127 SSPPQL
+1127 
-1133 DVSAIERNE
+1133 
-1142 QDEFLSDVEDKDDHN
+1142 
-1157 QRDGS
+1157 
-1162 ITVKRTGDSFL
+1162 
-1173 QVHENVRC
+1173 
-1181 GADVSSFLR
+1181 
-1190 PISCQEHQ
+1190 
-1198 EELEEPAS
+1198 
-1206 IVGDGDFPHSCTRP
+1206 
-1220 DSYKHFIARFKTS
+1220 
-1233 SVSQGAVLPDGKE
+1233 
-1246 DLKLKVVIGYNG
+1246 
-1258 NGRGNMVWNPDT
+1258 
-1270 ALFAY
+1270 
-1275 SCGCLVVVEDLHSG
+1275 
-1289 SQRHL
+1289 
-1294 TGHTEEIST
+1294 
-1303 LAVSH
+1303 
-1308 DAQDL
+1308 DL
-1313 ASASGGPDKT
+1313 ASASGNQNKT
-1323 GCCIFIWD
+1323 GCSIFIWN
-1331 VTGGCCKKVL
+1331 VAGGCCKTVL
-1341 SQHTTE
+1341 CQHTTE
-1347 VQAMAYSRDDRFL
+1347 VQAMAYSRDDRLF

-1373 WNTRNYELLATTRVF
+1373 WDTRKYELLSTTRISN
-1388 DPVHDLAFDPTA
+1388 PLHDLAFDPTA
-1400 VSEFA
+1400 VNEFA
-1405 CVGVGAVHFWLVEQ
+1405 CVGVGGVHFWLVEQ
-1419 AGNEVQLKVH
+1419 TGNEVQLKVH
-1429 RVSIPDEVGAGELTA
+1429 RVSIPDEVGADELTA

-1468 HNRCFMTWD
+1468 QNRCFMTWD
-1477 ADEGEIGIVQCRGYR
+1477 ADEGEIGIVQSRRYR
-1492 LMSGSNTKK
+1492 LMTGSNTKK

-1506 VAAVQEMRLEGTGA
+1506 VAAVQEMRLEGTRA
-1520 RSSSVLLEHEMI
+1520 RSNSVLLEHEMI
-1532 LDGTVVSAVFD
+1532 LDGTIVSAVFD
-1543 DIMDMGIVGTTAG
+1543 DIMNMGIVGTTAG

-1579 NQVIFSPDESHFA
+1579 NQVTFSPDESHFA

-1597 GSLRVWVMHS
+1597 GSLRVWVMHT

-1621 LCMAWSPTLNS
+1621 LCMAWSPVVHS
-1632 RECADKQQIVAGYSD
+1632 RKCADKQQIVAGYSD
-1647 GTIRLFGVLK
+1647 GTIRFFGILK

-1692 AVSSP
+1692 AVSSS
-1697 RTGITVRVIS
+1697 RTGITIRVIS
-1707 DHKGSPITT
+1707 DHKGSPITA

-1725 EFGLEGCE
+1725 EFGLDGCE

-1746 WAADWHKDKCE
+1746 WATDWHKDQCE

-1767 VKPEV
+1767 IKSELC
-1772 YDQSSLPPSL
+1772 DKSTLPPSL
-1782 AAFSPSQ
+1782 AAFSRSQ
-1789 SGVVV
+1789 SGIVV
-1794 YVGFGVKP
+1794 YVGFGAKP
-1802 EITLYS
+1802 EIILYN
-1808 LCGKQTI
+1808 LYKKQTI
-1815 KKIALPHWATSLSLS
+1815 KKIPLPQWATSMSPS
-1830 PGGQLIAV
+1830 PGGQFIAI

-1846 LIHYPCGK
+1846 LIQYPCGK
-1854 FQDFTRHNDAVHF
+1854 FQDFAGHNDIVHF
-1867 IRFTPSGKFLLSAAY
+1867 SQFTPSGKFLLSVAY
-1882 NEVLVWEVQKLQSN
+1882 NEVLVWEVQNLHSN
-1896 LTNVQYL
+1896 HTHIHYL

>member
-1 MPTLS
+1 
-6 KIDLLGPQVQE
+6 
-17 HLSRGA
+17 
-23 LTSMDKAKTESVWQR
+23 MDKPRIESVWQR

-50 EWKKSTKEGDVTA
+50 EWKKSAKEGDVTA
-63 VMDKTLKCTVHRIR
+63 VMDKTLKCTVYRIR
-77 GSIPAG
+77 GPIPPG

-98 VGRYLYL
+98 VGRYVYL

-111 SKYFVVHFDAVT
+111 SKYFVVHFDTVT
-123 EDSQVIRISFSNLF
+123 EGSQVIRISFSNLF

-150 FVCGAVKG
+150 FVCGAVEG
-158 SVYNATAKTAKQD
+158 SVYNTTAKTAKQD

-177 AGVKWT
+177 PGVKWT
-183 CLMMDLHHVLS
+183 CLMMDLQYLLS

-228 VTVFKA
+228 VTAFKVK
-234 NRAGLVLHDVSPMPR
+234 RAGLVLHDVSPMPR

-274 VKMPFDSIQRGQSS
+274 VKMPFDSIQKGQSS
-288 PLKTD
+288 PHKKG
-293 HPTHYSPV
+293 HPTHCTPI
-301 RANPRT
+301 RANPHT
-307 VTVSKAVQD
+307 VSVSKAVQD

-329 APCRHRRSSQIIK
+329 APCRRRSSRIITS
-342 NIPEI
+342 IPEI
-347 HLDTTVSPHRDKDNR
+347 HLDTTVSPHHDKDNR
-362 EWEDENRKGAPT
+362 EHGDQTTA
-374 KSDECTKV
+374 KSDECMKV
-382 IPADDGGIHVFAG
+382 APVDDGGIHVFAG
-395 RSGRVVAHKCSGDT
+395 QSGRVAVQKCSSDT
-409 EEAICTKV
+409 EEPVRTKV
-417 STPTRLPG
+417 PSPTRLLC
-425 QKIKDPKGLQPDPI
+425 QKFKDPKGLQPDPI

-446 GFGGCTVKCAAWTKS
+446 GYGGCTVKCAAWTKS
-461 GSAVVYPCHATIVVM
+461 GSAVAYPCHAIVVVM
-476 EVDTGQQRFF
+476 EIDTGQQRFF

-500 NTTLLASAQ
+500 NSTLLASAQ
-509 TGNVGL
+509 TGNVSL

-522 KGSCL
+522 KGNCL
-527 AMFKTHVHSV
+527 AMFKTHIHSV

-543 FNGGV
+543 FSGRV

-553 KDSHGKTMIVVWN
+553 KDSRGKTMVVVWN
-566 TAKVNRDGEVVVL
+566 TAKVNQDGEVMVL

-614 RSGALRSCPVNLGE
+614 RSRALRSCPVNLGE
-628 YHCSEFTDVAFE
+628 YHCLEFTDVAFE

-647 DPADRTL
+647 DPADRML

-683 QKHSHRREMVA
+683 QKHSHQREMV
-694 FNSGAGIAINS
+694 NSGAGIAINS

-739 GGVSFVSIDPT
+739 SGVSFVNIDPN

-774 TLMRSHTDRVLAFSV
+774 TLMRSHTNRILAFSV
-789 DGIRRHLVSVSED
+789 DGIRRHLVTASED
-802 GTIRVWDLD
+802 CTIRLWDLD

-848 IFNVGNSSLLAEQR
+848 IFNVGNSSLLTEQR
-862 QHRGQVIGLIFSPN
+862 QHRGQVIGLVFSPK

-911 GSYHGPDALTVSSD
+911 GSHHGPDALTVSSD

-944 RSLDEIIRVD
+944 RSLDEIMLVD

-964 LDTALKVCY
+964 LDTAVKVCY

-996 TGRLIRQVCNVHKT
+996 TGKLIREVCNIHKT

-1056 QAIFTP
+1056 QAAFTP

-1078 FLAVAG
+1078 FLASVL
-1084 DQDTSLP
+1084 DQETNLP
-1091 SSQPFALHRAETPSI
+1091 SIQPFALHEPDAPSI
-1106 ADGGELFQNS
+1106 AEGSELFQNN
-1116 GMPRQSVPVPS
+1116 GMPRQSVPVPI

-1133 DVSAIERNE
+1133 SVNAIERTE
-1142 QDEFLSDVEDKDDHN
+1142 QDVFLSDAENKDDHS
-1157 QRDGS
+1157 QKDDS
-1162 ITVKRTGDSFL
+1162 IAVKELGDSFL
-1173 QVHENVRC
+1173 QVHENLHC
-1181 GADVSSFLR
+1181 GEDVSPFLR
-1190 PISCQEHQ
+1190 PVSLQECQ
-1198 EELEEPAS
+1198 EELEEPVS
-1206 IVGDGDFPHSCTRP
+1206 LVGDGDFPHNYTRP
-1220 DSYKHFIARFKTS
+1220 DSYKHFAAQFKTS
-1233 SVSQGAVLPDGKE
+1233 SVSQVAVLPDGKE

-1275 SCGCLVVVEDLHSG
+1275 SCGCLVVIEDLHSG

-1303 LAVSH
+1303 IAVSH

-1313 ASASGGPDKT
+1313 ASASGSQDKT
-1323 GCCIFIWD
+1323 GCSIFIWNM
-1331 VTGGCCKKVL
+1331 TSGCCKKVV
-1341 SQHTTE
+1341 SQHMTE

-1360 MSAGDYRDLTIAL
+1360 MSAGDYRDLSIAL
-1373 WNTRNYELLATTRVF
+1373 WETRNYELLTTARVSN
-1388 DPVHDLAFDPTA
+1388 PIHDLAFDPTA
-1400 VSEFA
+1400 VNEFA
-1405 CVGVGAVHFWLVEQ
+1405 CVGVGGVHFWLVEQ
-1419 AGNEVQLKVH
+1419 TGNEVQLKVH
-1429 RVSIPDEVGAGELTA
+1429 RVSIPDEVGADELSA

-1468 HNRCFMTWD
+1468 QNRCFMAWD
-1477 ADEGEIGIVQCRGYR
+1477 ADEGEIGIVQCRRYR
-1492 LMSGSNTKK
+1492 LMTGSNTKK

-1506 VAAVQEMRLEGTGA
+1506 VAAVQEMRLEGTRA

-1532 LDGTVVSAVFD
+1532 LDGTIVSAVFD

-1597 GSLRVWVMHS
+1597 GSLRVWVMHT

-1621 LCMAWSPTLNS
+1621 LCMAWSPAVNS
-1632 RECADKQQIVAGYSD
+1632 RESVDKQQIVAGYSD
-1647 GTIRLFGVLK
+1647 GTIRLFGMLK
-1657 TEMELKIHPHPV
+1657 TEMKLKIHPHPV
-1669 AVSAIAYSMDGEV
+1669 AVNAIAYSMDGEV
-1682 IISGG
+1682 VISGG

-1697 RTGITVRVIS
+1697 RTGITIRVIS

-1716 IECTRKKYD
+1716 IECARKKYD
-1725 EFGLEGCE
+1725 EFGLDGCE

-1746 WAADWHKDKCE
+1746 WATDWHKDLCE

-1767 VKPEV
+1767 IEPEGS
-1772 YDQSSLPPSL
+1772 DKSSLPPSL

-1802 EITLYS
+1802 EIILYN
-1808 LCGKQTI
+1808 LYKKQTI
-1815 KKIALPHWATSLSLS
+1815 KNIALPQWATSLSLS
-1830 PGGQLIAV
+1830 PRGQLIAV

-1846 LIHYPCGK
+1846 LIQNSSGK
-1854 FQDFTRHNDAVHF
+1854 FQDFTGHNDTVHF
-1867 IRFTPSGKFLLSAAY
+1867 SRFTPSGKFLLSVAY
-1882 NEVLVWEVQKLQSN
+1882 NEVLVWEVQNLRSN
-1896 LTNVQYL
+1896 FTHVQYL

>member
-1084 DQDTSLP
+1084 DQDTSSLP

-1532 LDGTVVSAVFD
+1532 LDG
-1543 DIMDMGIVGTTAG
+1543 
-1556 TLWYINWAENTSI
+1556 
-1569 RLISGHRNKV
+1569 
-1579 NQVIFSPDESHFA
+1579 
-1592 TCAED
+1592 
-1597 GSLRVWVMHS
+1597 
-1607 TELVVQFHVLNQSC
+1607 
-1621 LCMAWSPTLNS
+1621 
-1632 RECADKQQIVAGYSD
+1632 
-1647 GTIRLFGVLK
+1647 
-1657 TEMELKIHPHPV
+1657 
-1669 AVSAIAYSMDGEV
+1669 
-1682 IISGG
+1682 
-1687 KDGLM
+1687 
-1692 AVSSP
+1692 
-1697 RTGITVRVIS
+1697 
-1707 DHKGSPITT
+1707 
-1716 IECTRKKYD
+1716 
-1725 EFGLEGCE
+1725 
-1733 MWLAVSSDRRVSV
+1733 
-1746 WAADWHKDKCE
+1746 
-1757 LIDWLTFPAP
+1757 
-1767 VKPEV
+1767 
-1772 YDQSSLPPSL
+1772 
-1782 AAFSPSQ
+1782 
-1789 SGVVV
+1789 
-1794 YVGFGVKP
+1794 
-1802 EITLYS
+1802 
-1808 LCGKQTI
+1808 
-1815 KKIALPHWATSLSLS
+1815 
-1830 PGGQLIAV
+1830 
-1838 GTNGRLLK
+1838 
-1846 LIHYPCGK
+1846 
-1854 FQDFTRHNDAVHF
+1854 
-1867 IRFTPSGKFLLSAAY
+1867 
-1882 NEVLVWEVQKLQSN
+1882 
-1896 LTNVQYL
+1896 